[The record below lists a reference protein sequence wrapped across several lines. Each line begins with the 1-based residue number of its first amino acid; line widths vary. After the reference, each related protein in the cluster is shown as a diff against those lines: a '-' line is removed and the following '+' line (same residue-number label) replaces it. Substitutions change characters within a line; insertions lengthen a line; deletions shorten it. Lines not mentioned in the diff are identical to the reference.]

1 MHPLL
6 LRQLAAD
13 FCVTE
18 ADILDDQHHFTAFAP
33 HPDRRRYLEITPCI
47 LKIAVVRG
55 KLLFTGRE
63 DIIARC
69 RALYQDADAPWFA
82 EAPNLARLNRALAAF
97 GAHIK
102 YRQPF
107 YTADAAAPV
116 DTGDYTIVRYTPET
130 IAPFKG
136 DARFEDAFGFCPD
149 APDMLGVAA
158 MKNGQ
163 ILGMAG
169 ASADSP
175 HLWQIGVNVMP
186 EARGQGVAARLVSLL
201 RNDVLAAGRLPFY
214 GTSVSH
220 LASQRVALK
229 AGFLP
234 SWFELV
240 AAPDETEVHG

>member
-18 ADILDDQHHFTAFAP
+18 ADVLDGKHHFSVFTP
-33 HPDRRRYLEITPCI
+33 HPERRLYMEIFPCL
-47 LKIAVVRG
+47 LKIAVVGG

-63 DIIARC
+63 DIIAHC
-69 RALYQDADAPWFA
+69 RQLYHDADAPWFM
-82 EAPNLARLNRALAAF
+82 EAPNLARLNRELTAF
-97 GAHIK
+97 GAEIR

-107 YTADAAAPV
+107 FTAETAAPV
-116 DTGDYTIVRYTPET
+116 DTGDYTIIRYTQGE
-130 IAPFKG
+130 IEQFRG
-136 DARFEDAFGFCPD
+136 DDRFSDAYAYFAA

-158 MKNGQ
+158 LCDGE
-163 ILGMAG
+163 IIGMAG

-175 HLWQIGVNVMP
+175 HLWQIGINVQP
-186 EARGQGVAARLVSLL
+186 QARGRGVASMLVALL

-214 GTSVSH
+214 GTSISH

-229 AGFLP
+229 AGFMP
-234 SWFELV
+234 AWFELV
-240 AAPDETEVHG
+240 AGPLEQT